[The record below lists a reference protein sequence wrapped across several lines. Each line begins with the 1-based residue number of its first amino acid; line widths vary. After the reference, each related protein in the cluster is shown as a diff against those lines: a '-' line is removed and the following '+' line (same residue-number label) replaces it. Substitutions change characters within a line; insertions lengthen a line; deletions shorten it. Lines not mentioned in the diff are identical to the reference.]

1 MKNSSKVLSL
11 FLSTLLLSSTANADF
26 SDVNEKT
33 EYKDSI
39 LWMKENNIIKG
50 YEDGSFQPNKCV
62 NRAEFLK
69 MLFKTLEIDSTKSK
83 GELFPDTP
91 ESEWYAPY
99 IRTAREHKTIEGYK
113 DGKFHPTDCV
123 SRAEAI
129 KMTSEE
135 FTNNSIPT
143 MKWKFQGMEG
153 MPADSQDSKVWSYKY
168 LEYGLKTNIVGTK
181 HIAFGDMEK
190 DGPYYFKF
198 FPDESMS
205 RKEVA
210 EMLYRIKAIKDNES
224 NYYYDQDKIE
234 FYEQESE
241 EYKFYKPNPLMNK
254 SAEINIVIDQI
265 QLTSVDSTNTSY
277 LSGNT
282 FEFDVYL
289 ERTDLK
295 LKEEKNETNLLTVD
309 LPLALQPKLM
319 YMSEVEDTDPESGSM
334 CDRPRF
340 PHRCSETLSQAD
352 MKLASKD
359 YLLKITFEDGSYVA
373 KKINVKI
380 PTPLSKP
387 EITFPIAGSAVQNS
401 KFNVTFK
408 DVGADTYDVSATM
421 CEEYKDNGIN
431 PCLYEISYQAKREGN
446 TFTLKDSNGTSTNDA
461 TVTVKDGQIN
471 VKSNNPITFALD
483 MSYTVIATDIG
494 KNTDGV
500 KTLLRTSATQLFTK

>member
-1 MKNSSKVLSL
+1 MKNSSKILSL
-11 FLSTLLLSSTANADF
+11 FLSTLLISSTANAGF

-33 EYKDSI
+33 DYKDSI
-39 LWMKENNIIKG
+39 LWMQENQVING
-50 YEDGSFQPNKCV
+50 YGDGTFKPDNCV

-99 IRTAREHKTIEGYK
+99 IRTAREHKTINGYA
-113 DGKFHPTDCV
+113 DGKFRPNNCV

-129 KMTSEE
+129 KMASEE
-135 FTNNSIPT
+135 FTNNNIPKI
-143 MKWKFQGMEG
+143 KWKFGPLEG
-153 MPADSQDSKVWSYKY
+153 MPADAQDSQVWSYKY
-168 LEYGLKTNIVGTK
+168 IEYGLKTNTVGKK
-181 HIAFGDMEK
+181 HIGHGDMEK

-210 EMLYRIKAIKDNES
+210 EMLYRIKAIRDNEN
-224 NYYYDQDKIE
+224 NYYYDQDMTE
-234 FYEQESE
+234 FYKQEE
-241 EYKFYKPNPLMNK
+241 EPYEFYKPKPLMNK
-254 SAEINIVIDQI
+254 SAEVNITIDQI
-265 QLTSVDSTNTSY
+265 LLTSVDSTNTSY
-277 LSGNT
+277 LSGNN

-319 YMSEVEDTDPESGSM
+319 YMSDIEDTDPESGSM

-387 EITFPIAGSAVQNS
+387 TITAPTEGSTVQNS

-421 CEEYKDNGIN
+421 CEEYKDDGIN
-431 PCLYEISYQAKREGN
+431 PCLYEISYQLKREGN
-446 TFTLKDSNGTSTNDA
+446 IFTLKDSSGISIKDA
-461 TVTVKDGQIN
+461 TVEIKDGQIT
-471 VKSNNPITFALD
+471 VKSSNLITFALD
-483 MSYTVIATDIG
+483 MSYTVIATANG

-500 KTLLRTSATQLFTK
+500 KTLLRTSATQIFTK